1 MKLESFVEDSSYVLN
16 ELIVE
21 DLATKDALISLLTDK
36 YSSESVGQIVRQFT
50 SQINKSLLA
59 GGILCPCKQNKYVS
73 MGYASQV
80 SFYPIIRS

>member
-36 YSSESVGQIVRQFT
+36 YSSESEFGVKLSRYNLF
-50 SQINKSLLA
+50 L
-59 GGILCPCKQNKYVS
+59 
-73 MGYASQV
+73 
-80 SFYPIIRS
+80 